1 MNILDKLEQQIL
13 TDDGNWETFLIH
25 KSLHFLFGALAA
37 LITIVI
43 THSGVAGLIA
53 AFMLGVGRE
62 SAKETPMLLHVLT
75 AVITASGWVL
85 ALLVL
90 FLIGV

>member
-1 MNILDKLEQQIL
+1 MNTFDKIEQQIL
-13 TDDGNWETFLIH
+13 ADDGDWETFFIH
-25 KSLHFLFGALAA
+25 KALHVLFGALAA

-75 AVITASGWVL
+75 AGITASGWVL
-85 ALLVL
+85 ALFVL
-90 FLIGV
+90 YVMGV